1 EGLKR
6 QALPRTLGALILS
19 SIKHGEEST
28 EEKKKKKR
36 IALSDTNQASSSE
49 DILGMVFKLAKKLK
63 QTLADDARAAK
74 PRKITMNHDT
84 DEMLLFITK
93 LKDTLTKEHGKNSAV
108 KCPKYA
114 RGRYSNSI
122 LQ

>member
-1 EGLKR
+1 
-6 QALPRTLGALILS
+6 
-19 SIKHGEEST
+19 
-28 EEKKKKKR
+28 
-36 IALSDTNQASSSE
+36 
-49 DILGMVFKLAKKLK
+49 MVFKLAKKLK

-74 PRKITMNHDT
+74 PTKITMNHDT

-114 RGRYSNSI
+114 RGKYSNGI
-122 LQ
+122 LQCMQALREALSIFRHTAHQRDMFSLCRAMIRKKHKKT